1 MKQLCSKKK
10 NIMKNLK
17 RINFM
22 KMNFFKHNI
31 DKKDIANVVKTLQS
45 LFITTGPVTAEW
57 ETQLAHFFNV
67 PYALG
72 LNSCTAGLHLL
83 LLGLGIG
90 KGDEVIVP
98 SLTFVSSVNVIEFVG
113 AKPIFADVETDTGLI
128 DVKDVEKK
136 ITKKT
141 KAIIGVHLYGQMVD
155 VLALSKI
162 AKKHKLKFIEDS
174 AHGVD
179 CMRDGYRPGQFSDGA
194 AFSFYATKNITS
206 GEGGAIVTKHK
217 ALAEKIKVLRTH
229 GMSKDSISRYHTS
242 KFNQYDVKELG
253 YKYNMTDIQA
263 SLLIGQLKRI
273 DENTAKREKICQQW
287 EKIID
292 QLENIDYPKVKYGK
306 SSRHLFSIW
315 VDPAKR
321 DKAIQYLNK
330 QGIPVS
336 VHFKPV
342 HTFTYYKKKYKKI
355 KLKTTERIGKSTIS
369 LPLYPQLTKKEIDY
383 ISATLK
389 KLNSFLKV

>member
-1 MKQLCSKKK
+1 
-10 NIMKNLK
+10 
-17 RINFM
+17 M
-22 KMNFFKHNI
+22 KMNFFKHNV
-31 DKKDIANVVKTLQS
+31 DKKDIANAVKTLQS

-57 ETQLAHFFNV
+57 ENQLAHFLDV
-67 PYALG
+67 PYSLG

-83 LLGLGIG
+83 LLGLGVG
-90 KGDEVIVP
+90 QGDEVIVP

-113 AKPIFADVETDTGLI
+113 AKPIFADVERDTGLI
-128 DVKDVEKK
+128 DPQDVEKK

-155 VLALSKI
+155 VVALSKLV
-162 AKKHKLKFIEDS
+162 KKYKLKFIEDS

-179 CMRDGYRPGQFSDGA
+179 CTRDGYRPGQLSDGA
-194 AFSFYATKNITS
+194 SFSFYATKNITS

-217 ALAEKIKVLRTH
+217 TLAEKIKVLRTH

-242 KFNQYDVKELG
+242 SFKQYDVKVLG

-263 SLLIGQLKRI
+263 SLLMGQLNRI
-273 DENTAKREKICQQW
+273 DKNTAKREKICQQW
-287 EKIID
+287 EKTID

-306 SSRHLFSIW
+306 SSRHLFTIW
-315 VDPAKR
+315 VAPTKR
-321 DKAIQYLNK
+321 DKAIEYLNK

-342 HTFTYYKKKYKKI
+342 HTFTYYKKKYKNI
-355 KLKTTERIGKSTIS
+355 KLKITEKIGKSTIS

-383 ISATLK
+383 VGATLK
-389 KLNSFLKV
+389 KLNSVLKA